1 MKKRGGSVPALA
13 VPYYRIAAAC
23 EGVRIAL
30 RKAEAPHERKAAF
43 VAYYAYIVLRQFLRP
58 KKQHPQYK
66 LRIGHC
72 IVLRHYRNAV
82 YNKRVAV
89 RIHTPGGYGF
99 ARFFKNVNMAG
110 VGIFAVAYALRA
122 CARRAP
128 KGLYSPSLPMLQ
140 TALNIVYLRMNYVL
154 IVTQKMNNVNSI
166 AQNRFMLYN

>member
-1 MKKRGGSVPALA
+1 MPALA

-23 EGVRIAL
+23 EGVRSAL
-30 RKAEAPHERKAAF
+30 REAEAPHQCKAFFFA
-43 VAYYAYIVLRQFLRP
+43 VYAYFPLRQFLRP

-89 RIHTPGGYGF
+89 GIHTPRGNGL
-99 ARFFKNVNMAG
+99 ARFLANVNMAG
-110 VGIFAVAYALRA
+110 IGIFAVAYALRA
-122 CARRAP
+122 CARARLRASI
-128 KGLYSPSLPMLQ
+128 LSNPSLPMLQ